1 MKEDS
6 YSLRSWMRYFGSPLF
21 GFFLYMISFLLVAD
35 EGFDEYYKNYGG
47 WAYLYDILIAI
58 AWSAINLEISFII
71 SDWLEKILPWST
83 RPFSRFITQSSIQ
96 LVLTVLVLFGCLT
109 SYIYVF
115 QLEQWTEHDLTIIF
129 MPTAIIAVLVS
140 LLVMGVNVGVL
151 FFQRWQTS
159 QLEAERLKQAN
170 LESQIQILTQQLD
183 PHFLFNN
190 FNTLSALI
198 EENPTKAN
206 QFLGKLSDVYR
217 YVLSNRDQKI
227 VPLKEE
233 LQMIEAYVHLLQERF
248 GEHLTVHTSI
258 SAEANNLFI
267 PVLALQNLVENAVKH
282 NIINAQHPL
291 SISIYTDN
299 DWLLVENTFQPKL
312 HTEHSTRLGLKNIE
326 DRYKLLSKKT
336 VNIEQTSYV
345 FRVRLPLLNL
355 T

>member
-21 GFFLYMISFLLVAD
+21 GFFLYMIAFFLVSD
-35 EGFDEYYKNYGG
+35 ESFDEYYKNYGG

-58 AWSAINLEISFII
+58 AWSAINLEINFII
-71 SDWLEKILPWST
+71 SDWLEKILPWAT
-83 RPFSRFITQSSIQ
+83 KPFLRFLTQSSLQ

-109 SYIYVF
+109 SYLYVF
-115 QLEQWTEHDLTIIF
+115 RLEQWTEHDLTTVF

-140 LLVMGVNVGVL
+140 LLVMGVNIGVM

-190 FNTLSALI
+190 FNTLSSLI
-198 EENPTKAN
+198 EENPAKAN
-206 QFLGKLSDVYR
+206 QFLWKLSDVYR
-217 YVLSNRDQKI
+217 YVLSNRKQKI

-233 LQMIEAYVHLLQERF
+233 LQMIEAYVHLLRERF
-248 GEHLTVHTSI
+248 GEHLTVHNTI
-258 SAEANNLFI
+258 STEAKDLFI

-291 SISIYTDN
+291 AISIYADN
-299 DWLLVENTFQPKL
+299 DWLVVENTFQPKL
-312 HTEHSTRLGLKNIE
+312 HTEHSSKLGLKNIQ
-326 DRYKLLSKKT
+326 DRYKLLSKKKIS
-336 VNIEQTSYV
+336 IEQTPDV
-345 FRVRLPLLNL
+345 FRVRLPLSNL
-355 T
+355 A